1 MIKLWY
7 VYVNLGER
15 SFLSKHVRKNEVPLI
30 ADFVLDLFST
40 LVRIQAQ
47 NDKGTVRA
55 WCGVAYSGTCMA
67 VSGAS
72 KPLVRRLWAGLGGN
86 NVILK

>member
-30 ADFVLDLFST
+30 ADFVLDLFQLWYMRT
-40 LVRIQAQ
+40 Q
-47 NDKGTVRA
+47 NNKGIVRA
-55 WCGVAYSGTCMA
+55 WCGVVYSGTCML
-67 VSGAS
+67 VCGAS
-72 KPLVRRLWAGLGGN
+72 KPLVRRIRAGLGGN
-86 NVILK
+86 YDILK